1 MSFKY
6 LILFFLLF
14 IPNNEKQEINK
25 FDAFE
30 NLIGKTWIA
39 EGHWADQSKFKQEIR
54 FEYNLNKS
62 IIICKSKGFTNA
74 EQTEYGARNHG
85 IRQFDSELG
94 KIRFWEFDVF
104 GSLTE
109 GTVDFEGKNIIYQ
122 YQYHGSNI
130 TDMWEYVNDSLYNFK
145 VGVYNHGTWEQ
156 VFLSSQFREKH

>member
-1 MSFKY
+1 MGFKHLLLISLF
-6 LILFFLLF
+6 LILKK
-14 IPNNEKQEINK
+14 EEQSINR
-25 FDAFE
+25 FEAFE

-39 EGHWADQSKFKQEIR
+39 EGNWGDQSKFKQEITC
-54 FEYNLNKS
+54 EYDLNKS
-62 IIICKSKGFTNA
+62 IIICKSTGYTNT

-85 IRQFDSELG
+85 IRWYDPELG
-94 KIRFWEFDVF
+94 KIRFWEFDLF

-109 GTVDFEGKNIIYQ
+109 GTVDFEEKNIIYQ

-156 VFLSSQFREKH
+156 VYLSTQFKEKH